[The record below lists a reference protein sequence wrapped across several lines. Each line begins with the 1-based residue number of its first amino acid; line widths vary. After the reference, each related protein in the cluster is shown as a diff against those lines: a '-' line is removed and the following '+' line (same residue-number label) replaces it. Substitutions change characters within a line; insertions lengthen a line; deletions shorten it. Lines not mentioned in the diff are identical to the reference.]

1 MADIF
6 EDLASQSSEIKKA
19 GQRYAEIR
27 QILAQE
33 KDKELLG
40 MLDSLVNLSRQ
51 YIRAVIEMEAVREKL
66 MRRYVH
72 YKDYHAAEMYELMP
86 LEIRRR
92 DLHNSVIHLLINFNS
107 ELGQKYKWKPEGKIP
122 IGGIFTLDPAYL
134 AQPFDWRA
142 KIADWAYLLIQGLG
156 HPL

>member
-6 EDLASQSSEIKKA
+6 EDLSSQSSEIKKA
-19 GQRYAEIR
+19 GQRYVEIQ
-27 QILAQE
+27 QILEQE

-40 MLDSLVNLSRQ
+40 KLESLVRLCRQ
-51 YIRAVIEMEAVREKL
+51 YIRAVIEMEAKREKL
-66 MRRYVH
+66 MNRYVT
-72 YKDYHAAEMYELMP
+72 YREYSEVERYELMP
-86 LEIRRR
+86 LEIGRRE
-92 DLHNSVIHLLINFNS
+92 LHNALINLLIDFNS

-122 IGGIFTLDPAYL
+122 LGGIFTLDPAYL

-142 KIADWAYLLIQGLG
+142 KIADWAYLLIQGIG